1 MAEPSPWTEE
11 RLETLKK
18 LWTEG
23 VSITQI
29 GEALGVSRN
38 SIAGKV
44 HRLGLIKR
52 QSPILGSTAKKTA
65 QKSAP
70 PVAKKDA
77 PPAAKKTP
85 DKTPDKTPAKKTFV
99 PITPPDPI
107 IWAEDQPLK
116 LVLRNLDWSRN
127 KCSWP
132 TGDPQNTDF
141 KFCGKKVVAGK
152 PYCNDHCFEAYTT
165 TREGAG

>member
-1 MAEPSPWTEE
+1 MTEPAQWTED
-11 RLETLKK
+11 RLEILKK

-23 VSITQI
+23 MSITQI

-44 HRLGLIKR
+44 HRLGLPKR
-52 QSPILGSTAKKTA
+52 QSPILGKTASDAASETASKTTKKAAPKTAKKTA
-65 QKSAP
+65 P
-70 PVAKKDA
+70 
-77 PPAAKKTP
+77 KTAG
-85 DKTPDKTPAKKTFV
+85 KTSV
-99 PITPPDPI
+99 PITPPEPI
-107 IWAEDQPLK
+107 VWSEDSPLK

>member
-1 MAEPSPWTEE
+1 MAEPSQWTEE
-11 RLETLKK
+11 RLEILKK
-18 LWTEG
+18 LWGEG
-23 VSITQI
+23 MSISQI
-29 GEALGVSRN
+29 GETLGVSRN

-44 HRLGLIKR
+44 HRLGLTKR
-52 QSPILGSTAKKTA
+52 QSPILGKTTKTA
-65 QKSAP
+65 AP
-70 PVAKKDA
+70 KKAASPKAASSKTASPKDVSPKA
-77 PPAAKKTP
+77 AAKK
-85 DKTPDKTPAKKTFV
+85 AFV
-99 PITPPDPI
+99 PITPPEPI
-107 IWAEDQPLK
+107 IWPEDAPLK